1 MKFIGHLDMVR
12 YFQKAM
18 RRAQIPAAFTKG
30 YSPHMVM
37 SFAHP
42 LGVGLTSEAEYI
54 DVELKERISSKQAI
68 KQLGQVMAEGVE
80 VFCFVEIAPEK
91 KFSGMTIVAAA
102 DYLVPKEALDTVVID
117 EKMVD
122 AFIGQKEILIT
133 KQTKRS
139 EKIVDIKPM
148 IYKLEVVPEG
158 IFMQVA
164 TGSKENLKPS
174 LVMEAFFAFMES
186 SLAVGTCFTTEK
198 QSTRCLTYHRKEIYA
213 EVEGALVSLESL
225 GKEIV

>member
-18 RRAQIPAAFTKG
+18 RRANIPATFTKG

-54 DVELKERISSKQAI
+54 DIELEEAITSKQAI
-68 KQLGQVMAEGVE
+68 AQLTQVMAEGVD
-80 VFCFVEIAPEK
+80 VFTFVEIAPEK
-91 KFSGMTIVAAA
+91 KFSAMTIVAGA
-102 DYLVPKEALDTVVID
+102 DYLVPVQDLEEIAITEDTIT
-117 EKMVD
+117 
-122 AFIGQKEILIT
+122 AFMAQEEILIM

-139 EKIVDIKPM
+139 EKLVDIKPM
-148 IYKLEVVPEG
+148 IYKLEYKTDG

-174 LVMEAFFAFMES
+174 LVMEALFAFIGVTHE
-186 SLAVGTCFTTEK
+186 THI
-198 QSTRCLTYHRKEIYA
+198 TYHRKEIYA
-213 EVEGALVSLESL
+213 DIEGDFIALDAL
-225 GKEIV
+225 GSEIV